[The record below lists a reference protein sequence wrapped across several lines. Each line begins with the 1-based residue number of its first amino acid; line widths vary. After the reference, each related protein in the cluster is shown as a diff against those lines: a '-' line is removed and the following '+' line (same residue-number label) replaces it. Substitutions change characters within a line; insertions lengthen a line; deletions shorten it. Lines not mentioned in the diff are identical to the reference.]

1 MLEII
6 LVYKRKFLLE
16 CIVVQCVI
24 KIKWPKEPEE
34 PKEPQFCEAEQNL

>member
-1 MLEII
+1 MI
-6 LVYKRKFLLE
+6 LVYKRKILLE

-24 KIKWPKEPEE
+24 KIKWPEE